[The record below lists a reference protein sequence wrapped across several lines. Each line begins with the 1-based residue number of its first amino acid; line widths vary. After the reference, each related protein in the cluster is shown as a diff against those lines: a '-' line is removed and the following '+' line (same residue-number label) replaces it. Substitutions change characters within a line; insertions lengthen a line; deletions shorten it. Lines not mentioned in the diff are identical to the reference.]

1 MRVLIV
7 DDEPVARDGLSRL
20 VGRIPWCEVA
30 GTCASAASATR
41 ACLESKPDVLLL
53 DIEMPG
59 DDGLSVL
66 RALPADERPYTI
78 LVTAF
83 DEYALPAYELSVR
96 DYVLKP
102 IDTRRLNAALERAVH
117 AVRERRLA
125 RLGGQV
131 RSLSVGETGATLEKL
146 IVRDAGR
153 MRVVPLDGV
162 VWIEADGYHARV
174 HASGKTYLLRESLD
188 SLGDRLPRA
197 RFVRSHR
204 SSILNVAEVAELRAR
219 RDGSHVAVLTGGVE
233 LEVSRRRL
241 PAVRAALSR
250 LDPKLAKARRFR
262 QL

>member
-7 DDEPVARDGLSRL
+7 DDEPIARDGLARL

-30 GTCASAASATR
+30 GTHASAAAATR

-66 RALPADERPYTI
+66 RALPAAERPYTI

-83 DEYALPAYELSVR
+83 DEYALAAYELGVR

-102 IDTRRLNAALERAVH
+102 IDTRRLNGALERAVH
-117 AVRERRLA
+117 AVGERRLA
-125 RLGGQV
+125 RLGSQV
-131 RSLSVGETGATLEKL
+131 RSLSAHPTEAAAERL

-162 VWIEADGYHARV
+162 AWIEADGYHARV
-174 HASGKTYLLRESLD
+174 HAGGKTYLLRESLD
-188 SLGDRLPRA
+188 SLDDRLPPG

-204 SSILNVAEVAELRAR
+204 SSIINVAQAVELRAR
-219 RDGSHVAVLTGGVE
+219 RDGSRVAVLTGGVE
-233 LEVSRRRL
+233 VEVSRRRL
-241 PAVRAALSR
+241 PAVRAALGR
-250 LDPKLAKARRFR
+250 LDLSS
-262 QL
+262 